1 MKKYLFA
8 VIVFAAVSEAQV
20 CLGGLCLSRQRAFIV
35 APRAAIVVAPPQA
48 IVLER
53 ERVRL
58 GFISS
63 PLVQVTDL
71 RFTAPLTLGYAAPA
85 QDTSRLDRLERSVER
100 LAEQQAALIQAL
112 KAPK

>member
-35 APRAAIVVAPPQA
+35 APRAAIVVASPQA

-58 GFISS
+58 GFINT

-71 RFTAPLTLGYAAPA
+71 RFTAPLTLYAAPA